1 MLHVPRRPRPGFT
14 LVELLVVIA
23 IIAILIGLLL
33 PAVQKVRDAA
43 SRVSCQNNL
52 KQCGLAY
59 QNNASANNSS
69 FPPAG
74 SDSLS
79 APYGWGL
86 PLLPYIEQGNLY
98 SLYNPNVSF
107 YGSTQN
113 QQVSNTPVPT
123 FICPATPARNG
134 PYSYTANYGPGYPT
148 ATWQAYPADYT
159 PFGNSPGYGG
169 SVNANVYTYLGIP
182 APANTGGPLIVG
194 TPNPILAVAD
204 GTSNTIL
211 LAEQAGKM
219 NLWQGGTQNGQ
230 ITGFNAGN
238 GGWNDA
244 TSANTSFFS
253 SSANGQSTP
262 GPCAINCSN
271 DYGLYS
277 FHSSGANVVMC
288 DGSVHF
294 LAANT
299 SVQVVAGLITAIGG
313 EIVVVP

>member
-1 MLHVPRRPRPGFT
+1 MLHAPRRRRPGFT

-43 SRVSCQNNL
+43 QRVSCQNNL

-59 QNNASANNSS
+59 QNDASANNSA
-69 FPPAG
+69 FAPAG
-74 SDSLS
+74 SDSYT

-98 SLYNPNVSF
+98 SLYNPSVSF

-113 QQVSNTPVPT
+113 QQVSNTAVPT
-123 FICPATPARNG
+123 FLCPASPARSG
-134 PYSYTANYGPGYPT
+134 PYSYTTNYGPGYPT

-159 PFGNSPGYGG
+159 PFGTAQGYGS
-169 SVNANVYTYLGIP
+169 SVNPNVYTFLGIT
-182 APANTGGPLIVG
+182 APANLGGPLIVG
-194 TPNPILAVAD
+194 SRNPILAVAD

-219 NLWQGGTQNGQ
+219 TLWQAGTSNGQ
-230 ITGFNAGN
+230 ISGDNAGN

-253 SSANGQSTP
+253 STANGVTAP

-277 FHSSGANVVMC
+277 FHAAGANVVMC

-294 LAANT
+294 LAAST
-299 SVQVVAGLITAIGG
+299 SVQVVAALITAVGG
-313 EIVVVP
+313 EVVTVP